1 MSSGYQQLAGFG
13 RSPKTQLQIM
23 VAATQKLED
32 QFCNRLVL
40 TLQSRRYILS
50 AFQGLKPVT
59 VPPALIK
66 PEHFRLDS
74 DEMGLN
80 GIKLTGVRVVRA
92 QAVPASQ
99 NDPPGRK
106 PGEQPAKGLICS
118 IALSILNDE
127 AQRPPPG
134 HGRKA
139 ALARM
144 VGTCLEEIGKTYKE
158 NTIARLMRDS
168 VKEWEAKNS
177 NE

>member
-1 MSSGYQQLAGFG
+1 MPLTEIEIMEADAQTLEGHFRDRLHLSLEEG
-13 RSPKTQLQIM
+13 RYLLK
-23 VAATQKLED
+23 AFDRLEP
-32 QFCNRLVL
+32 
-40 TLQSRRYILS
+40 Y
-50 AFQGLKPVT
+50 T
-59 VPPALIK
+59 VPLRLIRPK
-66 PEHFRLDS
+66 HFRFES
-74 DEMGLN
+74 EEMELSE
-80 GIKLTGVRVVRA
+80 IKIIGVHFVRA

-106 PGEQPAKGLICS
+106 PGQQPAKRLVCS

-144 VGTCLEEIGKTYKE
+144 VDTRLRENGKIYKE

-168 VKEWEAKNS
+168 VKEWEAKNPD
-177 NE
+177 E